1 MDITELIQIIGSSGI
16 NVLLAWLFLQE
27 RNRSKELS
35 DDRVDLL
42 RDCYSD
48 LLREQVRANNKKSDP
63 PALPR

>member
-1 MDITELIQIIGSSGI
+1 MDLTELIQIIGSSGI

-35 DDRVDLL
+35 DNRVDLL

-48 LLREQVRANNKKSDP
+48 LLREQIRANNKKVDP
-63 PALPR
+63 PTLP